1 MSYDH
6 AHDLD
11 DLDRI
16 DMRIMINR
24 RLRDATAFHP
34 NVEVAIEETVDAL
47 LELRDNGLALTAPQ
61 VDAVIRDHVDYDPA
75 TADVDEWAEV
85 A

>member
-34 NVEVAIEETVDAL
+34 
-47 LELRDNGLALTAPQ
+47 
-61 VDAVIRDHVDYDPA
+61 
-75 TADVDEWAEV
+75 DVDEWAEV